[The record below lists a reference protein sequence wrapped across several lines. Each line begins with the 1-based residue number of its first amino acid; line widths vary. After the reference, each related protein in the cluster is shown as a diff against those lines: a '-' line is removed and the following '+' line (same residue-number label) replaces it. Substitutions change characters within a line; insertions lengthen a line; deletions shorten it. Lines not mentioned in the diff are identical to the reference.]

1 MSDLDITDSVMA
13 ELRSAADIVQVIGE
27 HTRLKKAGRS
37 WKGLCPFHNERTPSF
52 TVDREKGL
60 YHCFGCGAGG
70 DVIHF
75 VRQMDRL
82 DFPEAVEALASRFGV
97 TIPRRISRGP
107 RQDRREK
114 LLEALSAAHR
124 FYQAELAKPENKAA
138 AYLKDRGVTQELGR
152 RLALGYAPDSWDSIS
167 KSLSPAFPESLLVE
181 AGLLQPRQDGRSG
194 AYDRFRDRLIFV
206 VRDERGRP
214 VGFGGRTLSKEGD
227 GPKYLNSPESPVF
240 QKKRLLYGLSEARE
254 AIRRKERVVLVEGYF
269 DHLALVAAGIEETAA
284 SMGTALTPEQAGK
297 LKRLCPAV
305 VVCYDGDSA
314 GRAATRG
321 ALAHLLAQGLSV
333 RVVRLPAGRDPHD
346 VLREQGAGNLVSRVD
361 EAPDYLTWLLE
372 DANPLEPGL
381 DSSQK
386 TARIASIVE
395 LVGNIPDAI
404 LRHEECRRVA
414 RFSGVPI
421 EVLWDRIRPASGRPG
436 GPRQPAGTLPAPPVL
451 SDGGIPQT
459 EQALLS
465 LLVRGDELIPLILGT
480 LKDEWLSHGTVK
492 KVVEAYRRA
501 GTPAGPI
508 DFHRQIAHL
517 REDNDINLLARA
529 AAEEGPEPSPSRVV
543 QVLHALEEAYL
554 KRQGESLQEE
564 IQRAEAESRPREEVE
579 RLSRQKQEIGRRI
592 QELKPSRKG
601 KALVD

>member
-1 MSDLDITDSVMA
+1 MSDLDITDAVLA
-13 ELRSAADIVQVIGE
+13 QLRSAADIVQVIGE

-82 DFPEAVEALASRFGV
+82 DFPEAVESLASRFGV
-97 TIPRRISRGP
+97 SIPRRAFRGP
-107 RQDRREK
+107 REDRREK

-124 FYQAELAKPENKAA
+124 YYVAELAKSGNKAA
-138 AYLKDRGVTQELGR
+138 AYLAERGVSAEMAKRLG
-152 RLALGYAPDSWDSIS
+152 LGYAPDSWDSLS
-167 KSLSPAFPESLLVE
+167 RTLSPAFSESLLVE
-181 AGLLQPRQDGRSG
+181 AGLLQPRQDGKTGS
-194 AYDRFRDRLIFV
+194 YDRFRDRLLFV

-214 VGFGGRTLSKEGD
+214 VGFGGRTLSKDGD

-240 QKKRLLYGLSEARE
+240 QKKRLLYGLSEARD
-254 AIRRKERVVLVEGYF
+254 AIRKRDRVVLVEGYF
-269 DHLALVAAGIEETAA
+269 DHLALVAAGIEETTA
-284 SMGTALTPEQAGK
+284 SMGTALTPEQATRV
-297 LKRLCPAV
+297 KRLCPIV

-321 ALAHLLAQGLSV
+321 ALSHLLAQGLSA
-333 RVVRLPAGRDPHD
+333 RVVRLPAGLDPHD
-346 VLREQGAGNLVSRVD
+346 VLSQQGAESLAARVE

-372 DANPLEPGL
+372 DANPLEAGL
-381 DSSQK
+381 DSAQK
-386 TARIASIVE
+386 SARIAGIVE
-395 LVGNIPDAI
+395 LIGNIPDVI

-414 RFSGVPI
+414 RHSGVPL
-421 EVLWDRIRPASGRPG
+421 ELLWDRIKPPALRSGTAPGRPG
-436 GPRQPAGTLPAPPVL
+436 TPAPVPVL

-459 EQALLS
+459 EKALLS
-465 LLVRGDELIPLILGT
+465 LLVRGEELIPLILGT
-480 LKDEWLSHGTVK
+480 LKDEWLTHGTVK
-492 KVVEAYRRA
+492 KVVEASRRA
-501 GTPAGPI
+501 ISAAGPI

-529 AAEEGPEPSPSRVV
+529 AAEEGPEPSQRRVL

-554 KRQGESLQEE
+554 KRCGESLQEE
-564 IQRAEAESRPREEVE
+564 IQKAEAERRPREEIDK
-579 RLSRQKQEIGRRI
+579 LSREKQEIGRRI

-601 KALVD
+601 KAFVD

>member
-194 AYDRFRDRLIFV
+194 AYDRFRDRLIF
-206 VRDERGRP
+206 
-214 VGFGGRTLSKEGD
+214 GD
-227 GPKYLNSPESPVF
+227 
-240 QKKRLLYGLSEARE
+240 
-254 AIRRKERVVLVEGYF
+254 
-269 DHLALVAAGIEETAA
+269 
-284 SMGTALTPEQAGK
+284 
-297 LKRLCPAV
+297 
-305 VVCYDGDSA
+305 
-314 GRAATRG
+314 
-321 ALAHLLAQGLSV
+321 
-333 RVVRLPAGRDPHD
+333 
-346 VLREQGAGNLVSRVD
+346 
-361 EAPDYLTWLLE
+361 
-372 DANPLEPGL
+372 
-381 DSSQK
+381 
-386 TARIASIVE
+386 
-395 LVGNIPDAI
+395 
-404 LRHEECRRVA
+404 
-414 RFSGVPI
+414 
-421 EVLWDRIRPASGRPG
+421 
-436 GPRQPAGTLPAPPVL
+436 
-451 SDGGIPQT
+451 
-459 EQALLS
+459 
-465 LLVRGDELIPLILGT
+465 
-480 LKDEWLSHGTVK
+480 
-492 KVVEAYRRA
+492 
-501 GTPAGPI
+501 
-508 DFHRQIAHL
+508 
-517 REDNDINLLARA
+517 
-529 AAEEGPEPSPSRVV
+529 
-543 QVLHALEEAYL
+543 
-554 KRQGESLQEE
+554 
-564 IQRAEAESRPREEVE
+564 
-579 RLSRQKQEIGRRI
+579 
-592 QELKPSRKG
+592 
-601 KALVD
+601 